1 MNKNK
6 FVGISKVGEKGQVV
20 IPKEV
25 RNAFDIQPGD
35 NLVFLCDK
43 SKGIALMKADA
54 IESLTDEILKK

>member
-6 FVGISKVGEKGQVV
+6 FIGISKVGEKGQVV

-25 RNAFDIQPGD
+25 REAFDIHPGD